1 MRLLVRNKAVLL
13 LLALVLVTIAPDAR
27 PIYAQSNSHSP
38 KRAKTVAANFFR
50 KDLSIYGFSI
60 DPHMKELRPY
70 FSPRFYSLLR
80 YELRR
85 RDAWVAKNPD
95 MVPPVLEDF
104 FVCNHRERPARFR
117 IGGASVRG
125 SRARVTVHFDYWDGS
140 RYVED
145 CKSQASLV
153 LVKGRWLLD
162 NVFFDDEADLRKVFS
177 RKDYVSP
184 PN

>member
-1 MRLLVRNKAVLL
+1 MRLLVRNKALL
-13 LLALVLVTIAPDAR
+13 FMVALVLAAIAPNTR
-27 PIYAQSNSHSP
+27 PTDAQSNSHMAS
-38 KRAKTVAANFFR
+38 KAKTAAANFFR

-60 DPHMKELRPY
+60 NPHMKELRPY

-117 IGGASVRG
+117 IGRASVRG
-125 SRARVTVHFDYWDGS
+125 RRARVVVHFDYWDGDT
-140 RYVED
+140 YVED
-145 CKSQASLV
+145 CKSQAALI

-162 NVFFDDEADLRKVFS
+162 NVFFDDEADLRKLFS
-177 RKDYVSP
+177 RKDYISP